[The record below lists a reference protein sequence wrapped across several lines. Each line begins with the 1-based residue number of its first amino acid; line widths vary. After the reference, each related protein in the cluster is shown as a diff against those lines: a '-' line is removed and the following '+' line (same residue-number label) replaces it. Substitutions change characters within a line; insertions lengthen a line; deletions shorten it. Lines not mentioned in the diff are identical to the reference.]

1 MRYYAVFT
9 GASVALAI
17 TSGKICHFARVS
29 ITRTILSARWYGTM
43 ACSVR
48 RPMWGGPRKAG
59 VVAAICWPG
68 GLAVAALGV
77 YLHQLWLLWGAAGA

>member
-1 MRYYAVFT
+1 MSLRARLDYQDNTF
-9 GASVALAI
+9 
-17 TSGKICHFARVS
+17 GK
-29 ITRTILSARWYGTM
+29 M
-43 ACSVR
+43 VR
-48 RPMWGGPRKAG
+48 DHGVQRSPANVGGPRKAG